1 MNYCV
6 VAADALKP
14 KTNNF
19 YILTNLVD
27 VVQLYLELTLPFIT
41 VDVSIWWKIYYIWA
55 IYVSLYL
62 PA

>member
-41 VDVSIWWKIYYIWA
+41 VDVSI
-55 IYVSLYL
+55 
-62 PA
+62 